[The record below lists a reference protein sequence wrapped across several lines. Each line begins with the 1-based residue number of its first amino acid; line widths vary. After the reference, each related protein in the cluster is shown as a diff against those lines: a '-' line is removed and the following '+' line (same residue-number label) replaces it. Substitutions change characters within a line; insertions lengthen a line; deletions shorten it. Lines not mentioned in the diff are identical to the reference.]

1 MLIVS
6 HRSAQMGLRLKKRGK
21 NSTYAKEVAK
31 IVGISERQYQYYER
45 EERVPN
51 AVTAV
56 KIAKALKTTVEILYH
71 G

>member
-1 MLIVS
+1 
-6 HRSAQMGLRLKKRGK
+6 MGLRLKKAREK
-21 NSTYAKEVAK
+21 TQLTQKEVAK